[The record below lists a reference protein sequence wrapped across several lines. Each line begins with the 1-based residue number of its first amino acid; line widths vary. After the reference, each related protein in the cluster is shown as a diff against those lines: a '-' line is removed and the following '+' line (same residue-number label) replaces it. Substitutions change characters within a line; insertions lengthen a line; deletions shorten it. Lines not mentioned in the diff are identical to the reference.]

1 MLLGFKTQ
9 IQLKNTQAQLLAQHA
24 GVARH
29 AWNWGLGLTKAILDH
44 NQTHPEDKIKFPSA
58 IDLHKWLVALVK
70 SKHAWYYEVSKT
82 APQYALIHLREAW
95 KKCFQKKADAPKFM
109 KKGRHDSFTLEGTIK
124 IISSNKIQ
132 VPVIGVLKTYERLP
146 NGITPHTVTISR
158 KADKWFISFKLE
170 VEPKC
175 TPKATDIVGV
185 DLGILNLATL
195 STLEVFPKAK
205 KTRQLF
211 QKLAHLQWSHRH
223 KQLGS
228 QNWLKAK
235 RKIARLHLKIANIR
249 CDYLH
254 KLTTYLAK
262 NHGVVVIEDLN
273 VSGMLANGKL
283 ASSIADGSFYE
294 FKRQLEYKCLL
305 YGAKL
310 IVVSRWFPSS
320 KTCHCCGEVKQSL
333 SLSERIFQCE
343 KCGWKGDRDLN
354 AALNLERVGRADERI
369 YACGLLEPTPL
380 VEAGSHAET
389 SLLGRFE

>member
-1 MLLGFKTQ
+1 MLLGIKTQ
-9 IQLKNTQAQLLAQHA
+9 IQLKNSQAQHLAQHA

-29 AWNWGLGLTKAILDH
+29 AWNWGLGLTKAILDR

-70 SKHAWYYEVSKT
+70 SKHPWYYEVSKT
-82 APQYALIHLREAW
+82 APQYALMHLREAW
-95 KKCFQKKADAPKFM
+95 KKCFQKRAGVPKFK
-109 KKGRHDSFTLEGTIK
+109 KKGRNDSFTLEGTIK

-146 NGITPHTVTISR
+146 NGIMPKTVTISR
-158 KADKWFISFKLE
+158 QADKWFISFLLE

-175 TPKATDIVGV
+175 TPKAIDIVGV

-195 STLEVFPKAK
+195 STTEVFPGVK
-205 KTRQLF
+205 KTRQLLK
-211 QKLAHLQWSHRH
+211 QLAHLQWSHRH

-228 QNWLKAK
+228 KNWLKAK
-235 RKIARLHLKIANIR
+235 TKIARLHSQIANIR
-249 CDYLH
+249 RDYLH
-254 KLTTYLAK
+254 KLTTHLAK

-283 ASSIADGSFYE
+283 AQAIADGSFYE
-294 FKRQLEYKCLL
+294 FKRQLEYKCQL
-305 YGAKL
+305 YCSKL

-320 KTCHCCGEVKQSL
+320 KTCHCCGEVKEFL

-343 KCGWKGDRDLN
+343 KCGWRGDRDLN
-354 AALNLERVGRADERI
+354 AALNLERVGRAAPEF
-369 YACGLLEPTPL
+369 TPADQVASRL
-380 VEAGSHAET
+380 PWWKQEVKPKRVS
-389 SLLGRFE
+389 